1 MESGCIRNG
10 SKLEAISE
18 AVTMKVDLDRIEGD
32 WAILLWKGEEVNIPR
47 EWLSSDIVEGTQ
59 VTVSLQ
65 KVDQS
70 SISQDVEE
78 TLDRLGGDSKDIEGF
93 EL

>member
-1 MESGCIRNG
+1 
-10 SKLEAISE
+10 LEAISE